1 MKVWELIITAV
12 GLSMDA
18 FAVAVCKGL
27 ATEKVRFKHM
37 LVVGLWFGI
46 FQAAM
51 PLGGYFL
58 AGTFAKYV
66 TAAAPWIAFGLLT
79 LIGLNMIR
87 EAVFEKEEC
96 GECGDEKKK
105 SKDASLAFIPMLL
118 MAIATSIDAF
128 AVGVGYGLMTEVNI
142 WWAIGS
148 IGVITFV
155 LSGVGVL
162 VGNVFGSRF
171 KKKAEIVGG
180 AVLGAMGLKILIEH
194 LISLFS

>member
-1 MKVWELIITAV
+1 
-12 GLSMDA
+12 MDA

-27 ATEKVRFKHM
+27 ATEKVRARHM
-37 LVVGLWFGI
+37 LIVGLWFGL

-51 PLGGYFL
+51 PLGGCFL

-79 LIGLNMIR
+79 LIGFNMIR
-87 EAVFEKEEC
+87 EAVFEKDEGCEC
-96 GECGDEKKK
+96 GEDAERKKK
-105 SKDASLAFIPMLL
+105 GDASLAFVPMLL
-118 MAIATSIDAF
+118 MAVATSIDAF
-128 AVGVGYGLMTEVNI
+128 AVGVGYGLMPDVNI
-142 WWAIGS
+142 WWAVGS

-162 VGNVFGSRF
+162 VGNIFGSRF

-194 LISLFS
+194 LIELFS